1 MNECTCKTCGK
12 TFTPSHPAEEQAAD
26 TGLCFDCLQNQRI
39 QAYNGMKKLMKEQRA
54 QTKRM
59 CDRIARNSRRQRND
73 RSRCHQA

>member
-1 MNECTCKTCGK
+1 MTEYTCKTCGK

-39 QAYNGMKKLMKEQRA
+39 QAYNGMMKLMKEQKA

-59 CDRIARNSRRQRND
+59 CDRIARNSKR
-73 RSRCHQA
+73 

>member
-39 QAYNGMKKLMKEQRA
+39 QAYKGMKKLVKDDRARMKKMLE
-54 QTKRM
+54 
-59 CDRIARNSRRQRND
+59 RIEKKFEEED
-73 RSRCHQA
+73 DE